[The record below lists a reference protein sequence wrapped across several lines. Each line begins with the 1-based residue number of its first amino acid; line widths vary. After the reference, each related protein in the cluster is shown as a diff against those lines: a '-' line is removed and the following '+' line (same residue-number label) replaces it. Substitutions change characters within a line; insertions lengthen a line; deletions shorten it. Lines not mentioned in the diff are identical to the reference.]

1 MDAWSLLCMAPQGEL
16 GAAALTGRPELG
28 GRFTLRFRWAEKWG
42 PGCRE
47 EEEKARRGQPPSGAR
62 RGATRMET

>member
-1 MDAWSLLCMAPQGEL
+1 MEQRDSSS
-16 GAAALTGRPELG
+16 GRSPPS
-28 GRFTLRFRWAEKWG
+28 TLRFRWAEKWG

-62 RGATRMET
+62 RGVGAGAPFQPQGSGDSGM